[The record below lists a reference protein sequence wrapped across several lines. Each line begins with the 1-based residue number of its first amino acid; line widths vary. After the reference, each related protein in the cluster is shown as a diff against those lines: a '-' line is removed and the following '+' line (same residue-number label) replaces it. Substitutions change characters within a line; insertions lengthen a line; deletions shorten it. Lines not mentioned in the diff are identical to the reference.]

1 MNIVILGAG
10 TIGTSI
16 ARALCARHHNVCVVD
31 QSKAA
36 LSELQDRLD
45 VHTVCGNACDPVTLF
60 QAGVASAEL
69 CLALTSSDEVN
80 IVGASI
86 SCEMGTGRSVSRVH
100 HPSYLDTTTFNIA
113 DHFGVSRLI
122 SLENLTALALAREIR
137 VPGLLALENL
147 AQGAVEVQEV
157 AVQEDARAA
166 GRRLDEL
173 DLPRKVLVG
182 LIRGKNHSVIAAA
195 NDVVDVGNRVTL
207 IGRLGELDSVR
218 QLFEHKPPPR
228 QHVVI
233 AGGGQI
239 GFSLARVLEHR
250 QRFHVTLIERDEDR
264 CEWLAEQLDS
274 STVLNAD
281 ATRRSQLEEARVGTA
296 SVFVATTGHDED
308 NIVCGV
314 EANEMG
320 CPKILSV
327 VRRPDYA
334 DVLARVGI
342 GQSVS
347 PREVLAEEILAML
360 QIGPVIS
367 RREITDG
374 GVEVV
379 ELVVGEG
386 AEATRATLKDL
397 PLTRGLVATI
407 VRSPAIWVPGGD
419 DQLKAGDSAIVLIQ
433 SDSADEV
440 LALFAAKG
448 NGRNGD

>member
-10 TIGTSI
+10 TVGTSI

-31 QSKAA
+31 QSKSA
-36 LSELQDRLD
+36 LSEIQDRLD
-45 VHTVCGNACDPVTLF
+45 VHTVRGNASDPITLF
-60 QAGVASAEL
+60 QAGVASATL

-80 IVGASI
+80 IVSASI
-86 SCEMGTGRSVSRVH
+86 AREMGAERSVSRIH
-100 HPSYLDTTTFNIA
+100 DPSYLDTTTFNIA
-113 DHFGVSRLI
+113 DHFGLARLI

-157 AVQEDARAA
+157 AVQEDANAT
-166 GRRLDEL
+166 GRRLHEL
-173 DLPRKVLVG
+173 DFPGETLVG
-182 LIRGKNHSVIAAA
+182 LITNSERTVIASAD
-195 NDVVDVGNRVTL
+195 DVVSIGDRVTL

-218 QLFEHKPPPR
+218 QIFEHKPPPR

-233 AGGGQI
+233 AGGGEI

-250 QRFHVTLIERDEDR
+250 RHFHVTLIETDEER
-264 CEWLAEQLDS
+264 CEWLAEQLDT

-296 SVFVATTGHDED
+296 SVFVACTGHDAD

-320 CPKILSV
+320 CPRILSV
-327 VRRPDYA
+327 VRRPDYS
-334 DVLARVGI
+334 DVLAKVGI

-347 PREVLAEEILAML
+347 PREVLAEEILAIL
-360 QIGPVIS
+360 QSGPVIS
-367 RREITDG
+367 RREISDG
-374 GVEVV
+374 GAVVV
-379 ELVVGEG
+379 ELEVGEG
-386 AEATRATLKDL
+386 AEITRAPLKEL
-397 PLTRGLVATI
+397 PLTRGLIATI
-407 VRSPAIWVPGGD
+407 VRSPAIWVPGRD
-419 DQLKAGDSAIVLIQ
+419 DQLKAGDSAIVLVQ

-440 LALFAAKG
+440 QQLFAA
-448 NGRNGD
+448 RQRD

>member
-10 TIGTSI
+10 TVGTSI

-31 QSKAA
+31 QSKSA
-36 LSELQDRLD
+36 LSEIQDRLD
-45 VHTVCGNACDPVTLF
+45 VHTVRGNASDPITLF
-60 QAGVASAEL
+60 QAGVASATL

-80 IVGASI
+80 IVSASI
-86 SCEMGTGRSVSRVH
+86 AREMGAERSVSRIH

-113 DHFGVSRLI
+113 DHFGLARLI

-157 AVQEDARAA
+157 AVQEDANAT
-166 GRRLDEL
+166 GRRLHEL
-173 DLPRKVLVG
+173 DFPGETLVG
-182 LIRGKNHSVIAAA
+182 LITNSERTVIASAD
-195 NDVVDVGNRVTL
+195 DVVSIGDRVTL

-218 QLFEHKPPPR
+218 QIFEHKPPPR

-233 AGGGQI
+233 AGGGEI

-250 QRFHVTLIERDEDR
+250 RHFHVTLIETDEER
-264 CEWLAEQLDS
+264 CEWLAEQLDT

-296 SVFVATTGHDED
+296 SVFVACTGHDAD

-320 CPKILSV
+320 CPRILSV
-327 VRRPDYA
+327 VRRPDYS
-334 DVLARVGI
+334 DVLAKVGI

-347 PREVLAEEILAML
+347 PREVLAEEILAIL
-360 QIGPVIS
+360 QSGPVIS
-367 RREITDG
+367 RREISDG
-374 GVEVV
+374 GAVVV
-379 ELVVGEG
+379 ELEVGEG
-386 AEATRATLKDL
+386 SEITRAPLKEL
-397 PLTRGLVATI
+397 PLTRGLIATI

-419 DQLKAGDSAIVLIQ
+419 DQLKAGDSAIVLVQ

-440 LALFAAKG
+440 QQLFAA
-448 NGRNGD
+448 RQRD

>member
-10 TIGTSI
+10 TVGTAI

-31 QSKAA
+31 QSKSA
-36 LSELQDRLD
+36 LSEIQDRLD
-45 VHTVCGNACDPVTLF
+45 VHTVRGNASDPITLF
-60 QAGVASAEL
+60 QAGVASATL

-80 IVGASI
+80 IVSASI
-86 SCEMGTGRSVSRVH
+86 AREMGAERSVSRIH

-113 DHFGVSRLI
+113 DHFGLARLI

-157 AVQEDARAA
+157 AVQEDANAT
-166 GRRLDEL
+166 GRRLHEL
-173 DLPRKVLVG
+173 DFPGETLVG
-182 LIRGKNHSVIAAA
+182 LITNSERTVIASAD
-195 NDVVDVGNRVTL
+195 DVVSIGDRVTL

-218 QLFEHKPPPR
+218 QIFEHKPPPR

-233 AGGGQI
+233 AGGGEI

-250 QRFHVTLIERDEDR
+250 RHFHVTLIETDEER
-264 CEWLAEQLDS
+264 CEWLAEQLDT

-296 SVFVATTGHDED
+296 SVFVACTGHDAD

-320 CPKILSV
+320 CPRILSV
-327 VRRPDYA
+327 VRRPDYS
-334 DVLARVGI
+334 DVLAKVGI

-347 PREVLAEEILAML
+347 PREVLAEEILAIL
-360 QIGPVIS
+360 QSGPVIS
-367 RREITDG
+367 RREISDG
-374 GVEVV
+374 GAVVV
-379 ELVVGEG
+379 ELEVGEG
-386 AEATRATLKDL
+386 AEITRAPLKEL
-397 PLTRGLVATI
+397 PLTRGLIATI

-419 DQLKAGDSAIVLIQ
+419 DQLKAGDSAIVLVQ

-440 LALFAAKG
+440 QQLFAA
-448 NGRNGD
+448 RQRD

>member
-10 TIGTSI
+10 TVGTSI

-31 QSKAA
+31 QSKSA
-36 LSELQDRLD
+36 LSEIQDRLD
-45 VHTVCGNACDPVTLF
+45 VHTVRGNASDPITLF
-60 QAGVASAEL
+60 QAGVASATL

-80 IVGASI
+80 IVSASI
-86 SCEMGTGRSVSRVH
+86 AREMGAERSVSRIH

-113 DHFGVSRLI
+113 DHFGLARLI

-157 AVQEDARAA
+157 AVQEDANAT
-166 GRRLDEL
+166 GRRLHEL
-173 DLPRKVLVG
+173 DFPGETLVG
-182 LIRGKNHSVIAAA
+182 LITNSERTVIASAD
-195 NDVVDVGNRVTL
+195 DVVSIGDRVTL

-218 QLFEHKPPPR
+218 QIFEHKPPPR

-233 AGGGQI
+233 AGGGEI

-250 QRFHVTLIERDEDR
+250 RHFHVTLIETDEER
-264 CEWLAEQLDS
+264 CEWLAEQLDT

-296 SVFVATTGHDED
+296 SVFVACPGHDAD

-320 CPKILSV
+320 CPRILSV
-327 VRRPDYA
+327 VRRPDYS
-334 DVLARVGI
+334 DVLAKVGI

-347 PREVLAEEILAML
+347 PREVLAEEILAIL
-360 QIGPVIS
+360 QSGPVIS
-367 RREITDG
+367 RREISDG
-374 GVEVV
+374 GAVVV
-379 ELVVGEG
+379 ELEVGEG
-386 AEATRATLKDL
+386 AEITRAPLKEL
-397 PLTRGLVATI
+397 PLTRGLIATI

-419 DQLKAGDSAIVLIQ
+419 DQLKAGDSAIVLVQ

-440 LALFAAKG
+440 QQLFAA
-448 NGRNGD
+448 RQRD

>member
-36 LSELQDRLD
+36 LAELQDRLD

-60 QAGVASAEL
+60 QAKAASAEL
-69 CLALTSSDEVN
+69 CLALTNSDEVN

-86 SCEMGTGRSVSRVH
+86 SCEMGAGRSVSRIH
-100 HPSYLDTTTFNIA
+100 HPSYLDTTTFDIA
-113 DHFGVSRLI
+113 DHFGVARLI
-122 SLENLTALALAREIR
+122 SLESLTALALAREIR

-166 GRRLDEL
+166 GRRLDQL
-173 DLPRKVLVG
+173 DLPGETLVG
-182 LIRGKNHSVIAAA
+182 LIGDGDRTMIASAD
-195 NDVVDVGNRVTL
+195 DVVEVGNRVTL

-233 AGGGQI
+233 AGGGEI

-250 QRFHVTLIERDEDR
+250 RRFHVTVIESDEDR
-264 CEWLAEQLDS
+264 CELLAERLDS
-274 STVLNAD
+274 TTVLHAD

-334 DVLARVGI
+334 DVLAKVGI

-347 PREVLAEEILAML
+347 PREVLAEEILALL
-360 QIGPVIS
+360 QRGPVIS
-367 RREITDG
+367 RRDISG
-374 GVEVV
+374 GGAEVV
-379 ELVVGEG
+379 ELEVGEDSQV
-386 AEATRATLKDL
+386 TRAPLKEL
-397 PLTRGLVATI
+397 PLTRGLVATV

-419 DQLKAGDSAIVLIQ
+419 DQLKAGDSVIVLVQ
-433 SDSADEV
+433 SDSAEEV
-440 LALFAAKG
+440 LGLFAA
-448 NGRNGD
+448 RNGD

>member
-10 TIGTSI
+10 TVGTSI

-31 QSKAA
+31 QSKSA
-36 LSELQDRLD
+36 LSEIQDRLD
-45 VHTVCGNACDPVTLF
+45 VHTVRGNASDPITLF
-60 QAGVASAEL
+60 QAGVASATL

-80 IVGASI
+80 IVSASI
-86 SCEMGTGRSVSRVH
+86 AREMGAERSVSRIH

-113 DHFGVSRLI
+113 DHFGLARLI

-137 VPGLLALENL
+137 VPCLLALENL

-157 AVQEDARAA
+157 AVQEDANAT
-166 GRRLDEL
+166 GRRLHEL
-173 DLPRKVLVG
+173 DFPGETLVG
-182 LIRGKNHSVIAAA
+182 LITNSERTVIASAD
-195 NDVVDVGNRVTL
+195 DVVSIGDRVTL

-218 QLFEHKPPPR
+218 QIFEHEPPPR

-233 AGGGQI
+233 AGGGEI

-250 QRFHVTLIERDEDR
+250 RHFHVTLIETDEER
-264 CEWLAEQLDS
+264 CEWLAEQLDT

-296 SVFVATTGHDED
+296 SVFVACTGHDAD

-320 CPKILSV
+320 CPRILSV
-327 VRRPDYA
+327 VRRPDYS
-334 DVLARVGI
+334 DVLAKVGI

-347 PREVLAEEILAML
+347 PREVLAEEILAIL
-360 QIGPVIS
+360 QSGPVIS
-367 RREITDG
+367 RREISDG
-374 GVEVV
+374 GAVVV
-379 ELVVGEG
+379 ELEVGEG
-386 AEATRATLKDL
+386 AEITRAPLKEL
-397 PLTRGLVATI
+397 PLTRGLIATI

-419 DQLKAGDSAIVLIQ
+419 DQLKAGDSAIVLVQ

-440 LALFAAKG
+440 QQLFAA
-448 NGRNGD
+448 RQRD

>member
-36 LSELQDRLD
+36 LAEVQDRLD
-45 VHTVCGNACDPVTLF
+45 VQTVCGNAGDPVTLF

-69 CLALTSSDEVN
+69 CLALTSSDELN

-86 SCEMGTGRSVSRVH
+86 SREMGAGRSVSRIH

-113 DHFGVSRLI
+113 DHFGLARLI
-122 SLENLTALALAREIR
+122 SIENLTALALAREIR
-137 VPGLLALENL
+137 VPGLFALENL

-173 DLPRKVLVG
+173 DLPGETLVG
-182 LIRGKNHSVIAAA
+182 LITSPERTVIASAD
-195 NDVVDVGNRVTL
+195 DVVSVDDRVTL

-233 AGGGQI
+233 AGGGEI

-250 QRFHVTLIERDEDR
+250 RRFHVTLIESDEDR
-264 CEWLAEQLDS
+264 CEFLADRLES
-274 STVLNAD
+274 STVLHAD

-320 CPKILSV
+320 CPRILSV
-327 VRRPDYA
+327 VRRPDYS
-334 DVLARVGI
+334 DVLAKVGI

-360 QIGPVIS
+360 QSGPVIS
-367 RREITDG
+367 RRETSRG
-374 GVEVV
+374 GAEVL
-379 ELVVGEG
+379 ELEVGEG
-386 AEATRATLKDL
+386 ADVTHGPLKEL
-397 PLTRGLVATI
+397 PLTRGLVATV
-407 VRSPAIWVPGGD
+407 VRSPAIWIPGGD
-419 DQLKAGDSAIVLIQ
+419 DQLKAGDSAIVLVQ
-433 SDSADEV
+433 SDSADEM
-440 LALFAAKG
+440 LELFAA
-448 NGRNGD
+448 RNGD

>member
-10 TIGTSI
+10 TVGTAI

-31 QSKAA
+31 QSKSA
-36 LSELQDRLD
+36 LSEIQDRLD
-45 VHTVCGNACDPVTLF
+45 VHTVRGNASDPITLF
-60 QAGVASAEL
+60 QAGVASATL

-80 IVGASI
+80 IVSASI
-86 SCEMGTGRSVSRVH
+86 AREMGAERSVSRIH

-113 DHFGVSRLI
+113 DHFGLARLI

-147 AQGAVEVQEV
+147 AH
-157 AVQEDARAA
+157 
-166 GRRLDEL
+166 EL
-173 DLPRKVLVG
+173 DFPGETLVG
-182 LIRGKNHSVIAAA
+182 LIANSERTVIASAD
-195 NDVVDVGNRVTL
+195 DVVSIGDRVTL
-207 IGRLGELDSVR
+207 IGRHGELDSVR
-218 QLFEHKPPPR
+218 QIFEHKPPPR

-233 AGGGQI
+233 AGGGEI

-250 QRFHVTLIERDEDR
+250 RHFHVTLIETDEER
-264 CEWLAEQLDS
+264 CEWLAEQLDT

-296 SVFVATTGHDED
+296 SVFVACTGHDAD

-320 CPKILSV
+320 CPRILSV
-327 VRRPDYA
+327 VRRPDYS
-334 DVLARVGI
+334 DVLAKVGI

-347 PREVLAEEILAML
+347 PREVVAEEILTIL
-360 QIGPVIS
+360 QSGPVIS
-367 RREITDG
+367 RREISDG
-374 GVEVV
+374 GAVVV
-379 ELVVGEG
+379 ELEVGER
-386 AEATRATLKDL
+386 AEITRAPLKEL
-397 PLTRGLVATI
+397 PLTHGLITTI

-419 DQLKAGDSAIVLIQ
+419 DQLKAGDSAIVLVQ

-440 LALFAAKG
+440 QQLFAA
-448 NGRNGD
+448 RQRD

>member
-10 TIGTSI
+10 TVGTSI

-31 QSKAA
+31 QSKSA
-36 LSELQDRLD
+36 LSEIQDRLD
-45 VHTVCGNACDPVTLF
+45 VHTVRGNASDPITLF
-60 QAGVASAEL
+60 QAGVASATL

-80 IVGASI
+80 IVSASI
-86 SCEMGTGRSVSRVH
+86 AREMGAERSVSRIH
-100 HPSYLDTTTFNIA
+100 DPSYLDTTTFNIA
-113 DHFGVSRLI
+113 DHFGLARLI

-157 AVQEDARAA
+157 AVQEDANAT
-166 GRRLDEL
+166 GRRLHEL
-173 DLPRKVLVG
+173 DFPGETLVG
-182 LIRGKNHSVIAAA
+182 LITNSERTVIASAD
-195 NDVVDVGNRVTL
+195 DVVSIGDRVTL

-218 QLFEHKPPPR
+218 QIFEHKPPPR

-233 AGGGQI
+233 AGGGEI

-250 QRFHVTLIERDEDR
+250 RHFHVTLIETDEER
-264 CEWLAEQLDS
+264 CEWLAEQLDT

-296 SVFVATTGHDED
+296 SVFVACTGHDAD

-320 CPKILSV
+320 CPRILSV
-327 VRRPDYA
+327 VRRPDYS
-334 DVLARVGI
+334 DVLAKVGI

-347 PREVLAEEILAML
+347 PREVLAEEILAIL
-360 QIGPVIS
+360 QSGPVIS
-367 RREITDG
+367 RREISDG
-374 GVEVV
+374 GAVVV
-379 ELVVGEG
+379 ELEVGEG
-386 AEATRATLKDL
+386 AEITRAPLKEL
-397 PLTRGLVATI
+397 PLTRGLIATI

-419 DQLKAGDSAIVLIQ
+419 DQLKAGDSAIVLVQ

-440 LALFAAKG
+440 QQLFAA
-448 NGRNGD
+448 RQRD

>member
-10 TIGTSI
+10 TVGTSI

-31 QSKAA
+31 QSKSA
-36 LSELQDRLD
+36 LSEIQDRLD
-45 VHTVCGNACDPVTLF
+45 VHTVRGNASDPITLF
-60 QAGVASAEL
+60 QAGVASATL

-80 IVGASI
+80 IVSASI
-86 SCEMGTGRSVSRVH
+86 AREMGAERSVSRIH
-100 HPSYLDTTTFNIA
+100 HPSYLDTATFNIA
-113 DHFGVSRLI
+113 DHFGLARLI

-157 AVQEDARAA
+157 AVQEDANAT
-166 GRRLDEL
+166 GRRLHEL
-173 DLPRKVLVG
+173 DFPGETLVG
-182 LIRGKNHSVIAAA
+182 LITNSERTVIASAD
-195 NDVVDVGNRVTL
+195 DVVSIGDRVTL

-218 QLFEHKPPPR
+218 QIFEHKPPPR

-233 AGGGQI
+233 AGGGEI

-250 QRFHVTLIERDEDR
+250 RHFHVTLIETDEER
-264 CEWLAEQLDS
+264 CEWLAEQLDT

-296 SVFVATTGHDED
+296 SVFVACTGHDAD

-320 CPKILSV
+320 CPRILSV
-327 VRRPDYA
+327 VRRPDYS
-334 DVLARVGI
+334 DVLAKVGI

-347 PREVLAEEILAML
+347 PREVLAEEILAIL
-360 QIGPVIS
+360 QSGPVIS
-367 RREITDG
+367 RREISDG
-374 GVEVV
+374 GAVVV
-379 ELVVGEG
+379 ELEVGEG
-386 AEATRATLKDL
+386 AEITRAPLKEL
-397 PLTRGLVATI
+397 PLTRGLIATI

-419 DQLKAGDSAIVLIQ
+419 DQLKAGDSAIVLVQ

-440 LALFAAKG
+440 QQLFAA
-448 NGRNGD
+448 RQRD

>member
-10 TIGTSI
+10 TVGTSI

-31 QSKAA
+31 QSKSA
-36 LSELQDRLD
+36 LSEIQDRLD
-45 VHTVCGNACDPVTLF
+45 VHTVRGNASDPITLF
-60 QAGVASAEL
+60 QAGVASATL

-80 IVGASI
+80 IVSASI
-86 SCEMGTGRSVSRVH
+86 AREMGAERSVSRIH

-113 DHFGVSRLI
+113 DHFGLARLI

-157 AVQEDARAA
+157 AVQEDANAT
-166 GRRLDEL
+166 GRRLHEL
-173 DLPRKVLVG
+173 EFPGETLVG
-182 LIRGKNHSVIAAA
+182 LITNSERTVIASAD
-195 NDVVDVGNRVTL
+195 DVVSIGDRVTL

-218 QLFEHKPPPR
+218 QIFEHKPPPR

-233 AGGGQI
+233 AGGGEI

-250 QRFHVTLIERDEDR
+250 RHFHVTLIETDEER
-264 CEWLAEQLDS
+264 CEWLAEQLDT

-296 SVFVATTGHDED
+296 SVFVACTGHDAD

-320 CPKILSV
+320 CPRILSV
-327 VRRPDYA
+327 VRRPDYS
-334 DVLARVGI
+334 DVLAKVGI

-347 PREVLAEEILAML
+347 PREVLAEEILAIL
-360 QIGPVIS
+360 QSGPVIS
-367 RREITDG
+367 RREISDG
-374 GVEVV
+374 GAVVV
-379 ELVVGEG
+379 ELEVGEG
-386 AEATRATLKDL
+386 AEITRAPLKEL
-397 PLTRGLVATI
+397 PLTRGLIATI

-419 DQLKAGDSAIVLIQ
+419 DQLKAGDSAIVLVQ

-440 LALFAAKG
+440 QQLFAA
-448 NGRNGD
+448 RQRD

>member
-10 TIGTSI
+10 TVGTSI

-31 QSKAA
+31 QSKSAW
-36 LSELQDRLD
+36 SEIQDRLD
-45 VHTVCGNACDPVTLF
+45 VHTVRGNASDPITLF
-60 QAGVASAEL
+60 QAGVASATL

-80 IVGASI
+80 IVSASI
-86 SCEMGTGRSVSRVH
+86 AREMGAERSVSRIH

-113 DHFGVSRLI
+113 DHFGLARLI

-157 AVQEDARAA
+157 AVQEDANAT
-166 GRRLDEL
+166 GRRLHEL
-173 DLPRKVLVG
+173 DFPGETLVG
-182 LIRGKNHSVIAAA
+182 LITNSERTVIASAD
-195 NDVVDVGNRVTL
+195 DVVSIGDRVTL

-218 QLFEHKPPPR
+218 QIFEHKPPPR

-233 AGGGQI
+233 AGGGEI

-250 QRFHVTLIERDEDR
+250 RHFHVTLIETDEER
-264 CEWLAEQLDS
+264 CEWLAEQLDT

-296 SVFVATTGHDED
+296 SVFVACTGHDAD

-320 CPKILSV
+320 CPRILSV
-327 VRRPDYA
+327 VRRPDYS
-334 DVLARVGI
+334 DVLAKVGI

-347 PREVLAEEILAML
+347 PREVLAEEILAIL
-360 QIGPVIS
+360 QSGPVIS
-367 RREITDG
+367 RREISDG
-374 GVEVV
+374 GAVVV
-379 ELVVGEG
+379 ELEVGEG
-386 AEATRATLKDL
+386 AEITRAPLKEL
-397 PLTRGLVATI
+397 PLTRGLIATI

-419 DQLKAGDSAIVLIQ
+419 DQLKAGDSAIVLVQ

-440 LALFAAKG
+440 QQLFAA
-448 NGRNGD
+448 RQRD

>member
-10 TIGTSI
+10 TVGTSI

-31 QSKAA
+31 QSKSA
-36 LSELQDRLD
+36 LSEIQDRLD
-45 VHTVCGNACDPVTLF
+45 VHTVRGNASDPITLF
-60 QAGVASAEL
+60 QAGVASATL

-80 IVGASI
+80 IVSASI
-86 SCEMGTGRSVSRVH
+86 AREMGAERSVSRIH

-113 DHFGVSRLI
+113 DHFGLARLI

-157 AVQEDARAA
+157 AVQEDANAT
-166 GRRLDEL
+166 GRRLHEL
-173 DLPRKVLVG
+173 DFPGETLVG
-182 LIRGKNHSVIAAA
+182 LITNSERTVIASAD
-195 NDVVDVGNRVTL
+195 DVVSIGDRVTL

-218 QLFEHKPPPR
+218 QIFEHKPPPR

-233 AGGGQI
+233 AGGGEI

-250 QRFHVTLIERDEDR
+250 RHFHVTLIETDEER
-264 CEWLAEQLDS
+264 CEWLAEQLDT

-296 SVFVATTGHDED
+296 SVFVACTGHDAD

-320 CPKILSV
+320 CPRILSV
-327 VRRPDYA
+327 VRRPDYS
-334 DVLARVGI
+334 DVLAKVGI

-347 PREVLAEEILAML
+347 PREVLAEEILAIL
-360 QIGPVIS
+360 QSGPVIS
-367 RREITDG
+367 RREISDG
-374 GVEVV
+374 GAVVV
-379 ELVVGEG
+379 ELEVGEG
-386 AEATRATLKDL
+386 AEITRAPLKEL
-397 PLTRGLVATI
+397 PLTRGLIATI

-419 DQLKAGDSAIVLIQ
+419 DQLKAGDSAIVLVQ

-440 LALFAAKG
+440 QQLFAA
-448 NGRNGD
+448 RQRD